1 MRRFLVL
8 VCCLISNATPG
19 SAAEPT
25 SGWRGNRTG
34 LWPEA
39 KTPIEWSRIPHGAM
53 EGLRCRASRPVGAD
67 VSETAVVEK
76 GLIREWLVTG
86 PFAVGDS
93 DKNFDDEALRGEA
106 SIEPSAGDQVAEH
119 EWKPLASPADDP
131 MVFGTAEVPWLD
143 VGKAVGFKINQL
155 AYAHTYLFSPRGGPA
170 RFVVDHGEGLKVWLN
185 SREVYRQPK
194 RDMAMGYY
202 TNLSKIELN
211 HQVAKSARFDVELK
225 PGWNSLMLKLSSP
238 RIAGHTD
245 MRCHLRIMDPPSV
258 PYETKNIR
266 WMTELPAR
274 STSTPILVGDRI
286 FVMAEPDELLC
297 LDKNTGKVLWSAAT
311 NYYEA
316 LTPQQKVAKPD
327 FASRVDP
334 LLAELRQH
342 ISRNALASGSN
353 PGSDPEKPDAS
364 AFRLIEQQRHHRTEL
379 RANIQ
384 KTLLEIDEP
393 RFNIPANDHF
403 EAHFEAHF
411 GIVGFT
417 MPTPLSDGKHVFVW
431 NGMGVAACFDLD
443 GQRKW
448 ITRVETDHIVYGSS
462 PALADGVFVAFFGK
476 LFGFDAETGK
486 LKWTQHR
493 INKNVAAVLAAKLA
507 GQDVVVTQAGE
518 IIRPSDGHL
527 LFRPRGL
534 TTGDQGWAPPVILG
548 DTMFSPRY
556 GVNELNVFDF
566 AGCEGVTWQP
576 QHVGQIGTTPEVSRK
591 PDGGW
596 IDRWTA
602 GSPLVWEG
610 LVYQIDIY
618 GNLFVS
624 DIAEKKMIYWRDL
637 KLRGF
642 MHYNSVPVA
651 ASPTLIGKHI
661 FLCDNQ
667 GTTVVIEPGREY
679 REVARNRID
688 TVLDRDL
695 PLPAQE
701 TLTYSPPIT
710 DGERLFLRGERY
722 LYCIGQSD

>member
-1 MRRFLVL
+1 MRIPSVLFLLFV
-8 VCCLISNATPG
+8 
-19 SAAEPT
+19 SALSVSPASEPT
-25 SGWRGNRTG
+25 SGWRGNGTG

-39 KTPIEWSRIPHGAM
+39 KVTTEWSRIPHRSTERLWCRGNPSPNEKPGAT
-53 EGLRCRASRPVGAD
+53 E
-67 VSETAVVEK
+67 VVEK
-76 GLIREWLVTG
+76 GLIREWLVIG
-86 PFAVGDS
+86 PFGVADS
-93 DKNFDDEALRGEA
+93 EKNFDDDLLNGE
-106 SIEPSAGDQVAEH
+106 SLVEPNVGNNIGDH
-119 EWKPLASPADDP
+119 KWTPLTSPADDP
-131 MVFGTAEVPWLD
+131 MVFGTADVPWLD

-170 RFVVDHGEGLKVWLN
+170 RFVVDHGEGLKAWLN
-185 SREVYRQPK
+185 GREVYRQPK
-194 RDMAMGYY
+194 RDMALGFY

-211 HQVAKSARFDVELK
+211 HQVAKSPSFAVELK
-225 PGWNSLMLKLSSP
+225 PGWNRLLLKLSSP

-245 MRCHLRIMDPPSV
+245 MRCHLRIMDPPGV
-258 PYETKNIR
+258 PYETKNIQ
-266 WMTELPAR
+266 WIAELPAR

-286 FVMAEPDELLC
+286 FVAAEPDELLC
-297 LDKNTGKVLWSAAT
+297 FDKNTGKRLWSAAV

-316 LTPQQKVAKPD
+316 LTPEQKAAKPEY
-327 FASRVDP
+327 AARVDP
-334 LLAELRQH
+334 LLTELRRQSH
-342 ISRNALASGSN
+342 QTSGLNS
-353 PGSDPEKPDAS
+353 GEFSDDRVA
-364 AFRLIEQQRHHRTEL
+364 RTEL
-379 RANIQ
+379 RAKIQ
-384 KTLLEIDEP
+384 KTLLEIDEA
-393 RFNIPANDHF
+393 RFNIPAND
-403 EAHFEAHF
+403 HFEAHF

-417 MPTPLSDGKHVFVW
+417 MPTPLSDGKNVFVW

-443 GQRKW
+443 GNRKW

-476 LFGFDAETGK
+476 LFGFDAEAGN

-493 INKNVAAVLAAKLA
+493 VNKNVAAVLAAKLA
-507 GQDVVVTQAGE
+507 GQDVVITQAGE
-518 IIRPSDGHL
+518 VVRPNDGHL

-534 TTGDQGWAPPVILG
+534 TTGDQGWAPPVVLG
-548 DTMFSPRY
+548 NTMFSPRY
-556 GVNELNVFDF
+556 GVNEINVFDF

-576 QHVGQIGTTPEVSRK
+576 QHVGQIGTIPEVNRK

-602 GSPLVWEG
+602 GSPLVWDG
-610 LVYQIDIY
+610 LLYQIDIY

-661 FLCDNQ
+661 LLCDNQ

-688 TVLDRDL
+688 TVIDRQI

-710 DGERLFLRGERY
+710 DGRRIFLRGERY
-722 LYCIGQSD
+722 LYCIGHQ

>member
-1 MRRFLVL
+1 MRTLLALFVVMLGL
-8 VCCLISNATPG
+8 TAAQ
-19 SAAEPT
+19 AAEPT
-25 SGWRGNRTG
+25 SGWRGNQTG

-39 KTPIEWSRIPHGAM
+39 KTPIEWSRIPRGAT
-53 EGLRCRASRPVGAD
+53 EGLRCRAGRPSGNDAND
-67 VSETAVVEK
+67 AAVVEK
-76 GLIREWLVTG
+76 GLIREWLVIG

-93 DKNFDDEALRGEA
+93 EKNFDDDPLNGET
-106 SIEPSAGDQVAEH
+106 SIEPSFGNKVAEQ
-119 EWKPLASPADDP
+119 EWKPLTSPADDP
-131 MVFGTAEVPWLD
+131 MQFGTAEVPWLD

-170 RFVVDHGEGLKVWLN
+170 RIVVDHGEGLKAWLN
-185 SREVYRQPK
+185 GREVYRQPK
-194 RDMAMGYY
+194 RAMGLGYY
-202 TNLSKIELN
+202 TNLSKIELH
-211 HQVAKSARFDVELK
+211 HQVAMSPRFEVELK
-225 PGWNSLMLKLSSP
+225 PGWNQLLLKLSSP
-238 RIAGHTD
+238 RIAGHND

-266 WMTELPAR
+266 WMAELPGR

-297 LDKNTGKVLWSAAT
+297 LDKNTGRVLWSAAT

-316 LTPQQKVAKPD
+316 LTSEQKVAKPE

-334 LLAELRQH
+334 LIAELRV
-342 ISRNALASGSN
+342 G
-353 PGSDPEKPDAS
+353 DAS
-364 AFRLIEQQRHHRTEL
+364 RVGRMRDASTTTEL
-379 RANIQ
+379 RAKIQ
-384 KTLLEIDEP
+384 KTLIEIDEA
-393 RFNIPANDHF
+393 RFNIPAND
-403 EAHFEAHF
+403 HFEAHF

-431 NGMGVAACFDLD
+431 NGMGVAACFDFD
-443 GQRKW
+443 GKRKW

-493 INKNVAAVLAAKLA
+493 ISKNVAAVLAAKLA

-534 TTGDQGWAPPVILG
+534 TTGDQGWAPPVVLG
-548 DTMFSPRY
+548 ETMYSSRY
-556 GVNELNVFDF
+556 GVTEINIFNFT
-566 AGCEGVTWQP
+566 GCSGTTWKP
-576 QHVGQIGTTPEVSRK
+576 QHVGQIGVPPEVHRK
-591 PDGGW
+591 SDGGW

-602 GSPLVWEG
+602 GSPLVSEG
-610 LVYQIDIY
+610 LAYQVDIY
-618 GNLFVS
+618 GNLYVS
-624 DIAEKKMIYWRDL
+624 DIAEKKLVYWRDL

-642 MHYNSVPVA
+642 HHYNSVPVA

-661 FLCDNQ
+661 CLCDNQ
-667 GTTVVIEPGREY
+667 GTTVVIDPGREY

-688 TVLDRDL
+688 TVLDRRL
-695 PLPAQE
+695 PLPPQE

-710 DGERLFLRGERY
+710 DGRQLFLRGERF
-722 LYCIGQSD
+722 LYGIGL